1 MFRVFGLATR
11 DYLHEWQMS
20 VCFVLGLAAVLGPM
34 MVLFGL
40 KFGIVGAMMQEL
52 IEDPGNREIRPVG
65 SGRYDNAWLD
75 NVRARPDV
83 AFLVPRTRSIAA
95 TIELSSEQSSRIVP
109 VELIASGDGDPL
121 LAPGEPLPAG
131 LDRIVLSTGAADKLG
146 VKAGD
151 AIDGSLVRRYRG
163 KQERVHLDLKVA
175 TVAPPRA
182 FSRDGAFVSVQLLEA
197 LEDFRD
203 GRAVPDLGWSG
214 APANTG
220 RTYTGFRLYAR
231 SIDDVA
237 GLGEA
242 FVEIGVDVHTQ
253 EAGIELVQRMDRNL
267 SAIYWAIAVIGLVGF
282 SLSLG
287 ANLWA
292 NGLGA
297 GGMPLFC
304 HSHGDQQHDGR
315 TGGSGTAGL
324 PLVAVPLWYRAG
336 TDLRCRYH
344 RGRTGGVARGTR
356 GAIRGSARTLNAG
369 GLRGIIKAYHRAAV
383 HKRCHDAVQG
393 IHRQPDAGSLPGRH
407 GTLPAGAVVR
417 RSGGVGRCP

>member
-1 MFRVFGLATR
+1 MFRVLGLATR

-40 KFGIVGAMMQEL
+40 KFGIVGAMMAGL

-65 SGRYDNAWLD
+65 SGRYDDAWLE

-95 TIELSSEQSSRIVP
+95 TIELSSGQASRIVP
-109 VELIASGDGDPL
+109 VELIASGEGDPL
-121 LAPGEPLPAG
+121 LTPGDPLPAG
-131 LDRIVLSTGAADKLG
+131 LGQVVLSRSAADKLNI
-146 VKAGD
+146 KAGD
-151 AIDGSLVRRYRG
+151 KLDGSLARRYRG
-163 KQERVHLDLKVA
+163 KQERVHLDLTVA
-175 TVAPPRA
+175 AVAPPRA
-182 FSRDGAFVSVQLLEA
+182 FSRDGAFVSVRLLEA

-203 GRAVPDLGWSG
+203 GRAVPDLGWGG

-242 FVEIGVDVHTQ
+242 FAEIGVDVHTQ
-253 EAGIELVQRMDRNL
+253 VAGIELVKRMDRNL
-267 SAIYWAIAVIGLVGF
+267 TAIYWAIAVIGLVGF

-292 NGLGA
+292 NVDRKRKQLSVLRLVGFRTRDIVWFPMVQALYTAVLGWALAVGLSFATALVINRMMAEQVDPGQQVCLLLPFHYAIALALTCGA
-297 GGMPLFC
+297 AVIA
-304 HSHGDQQHDGR
+304 
-315 TGGSGTAGL
+315 AGL
-324 PLVAVPLWYRAG
+324 AG
-336 TDLRCRYH
+336 MR
-344 RGRTGGVARGTR
+344 
-356 GAIRGSARTLNAG
+356 SARVEPSE
-369 GLRGIIKAYHRAAV
+369 GLRE
-383 HKRCHDAVQG
+383 
-393 IHRQPDAGSLPGRH
+393 L
-407 GTLPAGAVVR
+407 
-417 RSGGVGRCP
+417 